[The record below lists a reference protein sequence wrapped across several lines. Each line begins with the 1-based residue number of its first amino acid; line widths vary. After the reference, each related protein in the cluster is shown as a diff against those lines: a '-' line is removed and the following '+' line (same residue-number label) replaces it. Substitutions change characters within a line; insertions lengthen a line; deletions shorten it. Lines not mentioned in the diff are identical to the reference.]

1 MIIDVLGTIDR
12 QWISKT
18 MINVLIDRSGSM
30 AENGKPMLMLNLVR
44 FIRQSLDIKNVEFF
58 VLQDQMTQVYV
69 EPEFDIE
76 LPEIRGSIDMEPCIE
91 FLIKRNKEQTIL
103 LSDGFFELTQT
114 QKRLFKQ
121 QNVIIV
127 AVGADADITGLD
139 QLGLAVYLAQDI
151 GVAIKYARNILNEQQ
166 IFPPRL
172 CADVQF
178 KQSLLDNTYQQDE
191 DEDDEWH

>member
-1 MIIDVLGTIDR
+1 MVVTIDR

-18 MINVLIDRSGSM
+18 MINILIDRSGSM

-76 LPEIRGSIDMEPCIE
+76 LPEIRGSIDMDPCIE

-103 LSDGFFELTQT
+103 LSDGFFELTET
-114 QKRLFKQ
+114 QKRDFKQ

-127 AVGADADITGLD
+127 ALGADADITGLGY
-139 QLGLAVYLAQDI
+139 LGLPFYLAQDI
-151 GVAIKYARNILNEQQ
+151 GVAIKYARNILDEQQ
-166 IFPPRL
+166 IFPPL
-172 CADVQF
+172 LSTDVQF
-178 KQSLLDNTYQQDE
+178 KQSVLDDTYQQDE
-191 DEDDEWH
+191 NDDWS